1 MEGKPGYASL
11 QFSTAGSSCLFLWTH
26 LPEADPFVLFQL
38 YLDKASVE
46 KAENETCCL
55 RKKKHSC
62 VLEVDGVLSSPKYT
76 PIQFSIKMDP
86 WAASFPSTSG
96 RSHAL
101 LPPNSALGDTLSP
114 SEKLWV
120 GTSLVV
126 QWLRLCFPLQRVR
139 IWSLVREL
147 RTHMPHGQQPQNI
160 KQKQYCN
167 KFNKDFKND
176 LHQKIK
182 GKKTMSFN
190 L

>member
-55 RKKKHSC
+55 GKKKHSC
-62 VLEVDGVLSSPKYT
+62 VLEVDGVLSSPKNT

-86 WAASFPSTSG
+86 WAASFPLSVRQVPCVASPQLHFGRYSVPIRKAMSGNFPGGPVVKTLLSTAEG
-96 RSHAL
+96 EDLIPGQGAKNSHA
-101 LPPNSALGDTLSP
+101 S
-114 SEKLWV
+114 
-120 GTSLVV
+120 
-126 QWLRLCFPLQRVR
+126 
-139 IWSLVREL
+139 
-147 RTHMPHGQQPQNI
+147 QPTTP
-160 KQKQYCN
+160 K
-167 KFNKDFKND
+167 
-176 LHQKIK
+176 H
-182 GKKTMSFN
+182 KTEAI